1 LTGDVAEG
9 LFVGLLEECFVER
22 LMIETIDEDE
32 MIDYRAKN
40 MQYFKSNK
48 MQDIIHDSS
57 GEEVWLKSV
66 CQLPTTN
73 IVLTN
78 SIRYS

>member
-1 LTGDVAEG
+1 MAGDVAEG
-9 LFVGLLEECFVER
+9 LFIGLLEECFVER
-22 LMIETIDEDE
+22 LMIETIDKDE

-57 GEEVWLKSV
+57 GEEVWLKIS
-66 CQLPTTN
+66 LPTAN
-73 IVLTN
+73 DKHRIDKQHK
-78 SIRYS
+78 I